1 MANCSGISAFPENDN
16 LFHWSG
22 TVSGA
27 TGTVYEGMAFKI
39 TMKFPSNYPY
49 SPPSIKF
56 DTKCFHPNVDQ
67 YGNICLDIL
76 KVLIALADCRFL
88 NISLGKMVRC
98 VQCRNGIIVLAESIG
113 RFDAINQHLI
123 LLIAI

>member
-27 TGTVYEGMAFKI
+27 NGTVYEGLTFRI

-49 SPPSIKF
+49 SPPTIKF

-76 KVLIALADCRFL
+76 KVRIAMTAFRFL
-88 NISLGKMVRC
+88 TISLGQMVRC
-98 VQCRNGIIVLAESIG
+98 LQCRNSIIVLAKSIR
-113 RFDAINQHLI
+113 RFGLISQRSI
-123 LLIAI
+123 LLTAI